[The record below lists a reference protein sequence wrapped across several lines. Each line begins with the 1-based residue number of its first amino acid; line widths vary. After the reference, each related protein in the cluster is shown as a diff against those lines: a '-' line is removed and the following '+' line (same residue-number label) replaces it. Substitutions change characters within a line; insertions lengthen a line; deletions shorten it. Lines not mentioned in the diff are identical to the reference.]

1 MDNSEFQPTVS
12 VVIPVRN
19 GEATIGALL
28 ESLQKVDYD
37 QNKVEVIVVDGNSTD
52 KTREIVAKYP
62 VKLCIEDGEGLNAAR
77 NTGIKNSGGEVIAFT
92 DADCIVPNNWI
103 RKMVENFRD
112 PQVWCVGGNIKGCS
126 DDFLSRYA
134 DNTVMPVMRSFKRRQ
149 VLSMIKL
156 FFNYPA
162 GCNMAFRRKALEE
175 VGHFDE
181 GLRYGADDLELVE
194 RVCKAGH
201 EIVLDPSVL
210 VLHKHRSTLKGLLKQ
225 TFNYGRGGVL
235 LLKRKKAKD
244 VFSTWHLLSLLG
256 FAAGLSLIAMLIFLA
271 FTTSFRIFSLILLG
285 IVLTPLLALMAVYV
299 SRWRKNKVYEGF
311 IVYPFLDF
319 LRVLAFCVGEVYQ
332 LFKSEK

>member
-1 MDNSEFQPTVS
+1 MENNEFQPTVS
-12 VVIPVRN
+12 IVIPVRN

-28 ESLQKVDYD
+28 ESLQKLDYD
-37 QNKVEVIVVDGNSTD
+37 QNKVEVIVVDGKSTD

-77 NTGIKNSGGEVIAFT
+77 NTGIKNSGGELIAFT
-92 DADCIVPNNWI
+92 DSDCIVPSNWI

-112 PQVWCVGGNIKGCS
+112 PQVWCVGGNIRGCE

-134 DNTVMPVMRSFKRRQ
+134 DNTLMPVMRSFKKRQ

-162 GCNMAFRRKALEE
+162 GCNMAFRRKAIEE
-175 VGHFDE
+175 AGYFDE

-201 EIVLDPSVL
+201 KIVLDPNVL

-235 LLKRKKAKD
+235 LLKRKKTRD

-256 FAAGLSLIAMLIFLA
+256 FAAGLSLIATLIFFA
-271 FTTSFRIFSLILLG
+271 ITTCFQIFSLILLG
-285 IVLTPLLALMAVYV
+285 IVLTPLLALMGVYA
-299 SRWRKNKVYEGF
+299 SRARKNRVHES
-311 IVYPFLDF
+311 IIAYPFLDF
-319 LRVLAFCVGEVYQ
+319 LRVLAFCAGEVYQ
-332 LFKSEK
+332 LFK

>member
-1 MDNSEFQPTVS
+1 MDKNELQPMVS
-12 VVIPVRN
+12 IVIPVRN
-19 GEATIGALL
+19 GEATIRALL

-37 QNKVEVIVVDGNSTD
+37 QNKVELVVVDGNSTD
-52 KTREIVAKYP
+52 KTREIAAKYP

-92 DADCIVPNNWI
+92 DADCIVPSNWI
-103 RKMVENFRD
+103 GKMVENFRD
-112 PQVWCVGGNIKGCS
+112 PQVWCVGGNIKGCENT
-126 DDFLSRYA
+126 FLSRYA
-134 DNTVMPVMRSFKRRQ
+134 DNTVMPVMRYFERRQ
-149 VLSMIKL
+149 VLRMIKL

-194 RVCKAGH
+194 RVGKAGH
-201 EIVLDPSVL
+201 KIVLDPSVL

-235 LLKRKKAKD
+235 LLKNKKAKD

-256 FAAGLSLIAMLIFLA
+256 FVAGLSLIATLILLA
-271 FTTSFRIFSLILLG
+271 LTTSFQIFPILLLG
-285 IVLTPLLALMAVYV
+285 IVFTPLLALMVVYA
-299 SRWRKNKVYEGF
+299 SRSRKDKVYEG
-311 IVYPFLDF
+311 IVVYPFLDF
-319 LRVLAFCVGEVYQ
+319 LRVLAFCMGEVYQ

>member
-1 MDNSEFQPTVS
+1 MENNEFQPTVS
-12 VVIPVRN
+12 IVIPVRN

-37 QNKVEVIVVDGNSTD
+37 QNKVEVMVIDGNSMD

-62 VKLCIEDGEGLNAAR
+62 VKLFVEDGEGLNAAR

-92 DADCIVPNNWI
+92 DADCIVPSNWI
-103 RKMVENFRD
+103 RKTVENFRD
-112 PQVWCVGGNIKGCS
+112 PQVWCVGGNIKGCG

-134 DNTVMPVMRSFKRRQ
+134 DNTVMPVMRSFKRHQ

-162 GCNMAFRRKALEE
+162 GCNMAFKRKALEE
-175 VGHFDE
+175 VGYFDE
-181 GLRYGADDLELVE
+181 GLRYGADDLEIVE
-194 RVCKAGH
+194 RVGKAGH
-201 EIVLDPSVL
+201 KIVLDPGVL

-235 LLKRKKAKD
+235 LLKRKKAED

-256 FAAGLSLIAMLIFLA
+256 FIVGLSLIVALIFLA
-271 FTTSFRIFSLILLG
+271 FTTSFQIFPLLLLG
-285 IVLTPLLALMAVYV
+285 IVLAPLLALMAVYA
-299 SRWRKNKVYEGF
+299 SRTGKDKIYESV

-319 LRVLAFCVGEVYQ
+319 FRVLAFCMGEIYQ

>member
-1 MDNSEFQPTVS
+1 MESNEFQPTVS
-12 VVIPVRN
+12 IVIPVRN

-52 KTREIVAKYP
+52 KTREIVTKYP
-62 VKLCIEDGEGLNAAR
+62 FKLFIEDGEGLNAAR

-92 DADCIVPNNWI
+92 DADCIVPSNWI

-112 PQVWCVGGNIKGCS
+112 PQVWCIGGNIKGCE

-175 VGHFDE
+175 VGYFDE

-194 RVCKAGH
+194 RVGKAGRK
-201 EIVLDPSVL
+201 IVLDPSVL

-225 TFNYGRGGVL
+225 TFNYGRGGML
-235 LLKRKKAKD
+235 LLKRKKARD

-256 FAAGLSLIAMLIFLA
+256 FVAGLSLIAALIFLTL
-271 FTTSFRIFSLILLG
+271 TTSLRTFSLPLFG
-285 IVLTPLLALMAVYV
+285 IVLAPLLALMAVYA
-299 SRWRKNKVYEGF
+299 SRAGKDKVYESV

-319 LRVLAFCVGEVYQ
+319 FRVLTFCVGEVYQ
-332 LFKSEK
+332 LLKSEK